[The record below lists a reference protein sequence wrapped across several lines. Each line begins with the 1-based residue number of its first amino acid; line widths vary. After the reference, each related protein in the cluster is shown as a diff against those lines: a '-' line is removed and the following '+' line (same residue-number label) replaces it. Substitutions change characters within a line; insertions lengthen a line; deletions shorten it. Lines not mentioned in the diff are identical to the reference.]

1 MKNTDELV
9 DAYLRYK
16 ERKDEDLWAFEEMD
30 NLVKEKPLEA
40 QEIIIKLITKAPDDK
55 TLAFIAAGP
64 LEDLLVHHGEKVID
78 WAEENTRQNNKFAKA
93 LSCVWKNNIKDGVW
107 ERIVKLRKPVS

>member
-30 NLVKEKPLEA
+30 NLIREKPIEA
-40 QEIIIKLITKAPDDK
+40 QDVILKLIDKALDDN

-64 LEDLLVHHGEKVID
+64 LEDLLIHHGEEVID
-78 WAEENTRQNNKFAKA
+78 WVEKNARQNNKFAQCLA
-93 LSCVWKNNIKDGVW
+93 GVW
-107 ERIVKLRKPVS
+107 ESSIKKDIWKRITLFREK